1 MLDFMSKNLIFKEIS
16 MKNKWNSPEIQD
28 LTISA
33 TAKTDMQG
41 CWNPGFPI
49 KPPFPVKPPCK
60 PEKPSDNPIPENPTE
75 ELS

>member
-1 MLDFMSKNLIFKEIS
+1 

-49 KPPFPVKPPCK
+49 KPPFPVKP
-60 PEKPSDNPIPENPTE
+60 SDNPIPENPTE